1 VADVI
6 GIQTQGNQVYL
17 ADRPNWKIEVLQNW
31 LTDAPNLGCSI
42 DVARSPLAGRT
53 IFVYAGNMGVAQGM
67 DVLLDVAARLHNR
80 TDIGFLFVGRGSDAQ
95 RLRADADKRGLDTLA
110 LVWLWLW
117 SMPVM
122 SHWLASQIENQFPQV
137 PIASVPHAQAMVVLG
152 GAVSPPMSGQT
163 EIDLQSG
170 ADRVWY
176 AARLFHAGKAPLVL
190 LSGGGDLEH
199 QAFSEARAMA
209 VFLQDLGVPAQ
220 AIALEETSRNTRQNA
235 AFSAALLKARGVE
248 HILLVT
254 SALHMPRAL
263 ALFKAQGLQ
272 VTPAPTDF
280 EASQDP
286 SSDLLAWLPDA
297 GALNGSALAMKE
309 WVGKLAGR

>member
-1 VADVI
+1 M
-6 GIQTQGNQVYL
+6 
-17 ADRPNWKIEVLQNW
+17 RSSKVLG
-31 LTDAPNLGCSI
+31 A
-42 DVARSPLAGRT
+42 
-53 IFVYAGNMGVAQGM
+53 
-67 DVLLDVAARLHNR
+67 
-80 TDIGFLFVGRGSDAQ
+80 
-95 RLRADADKRGLDTLA
+95 LA

-122 SHWLASQIENQFPQV
+122 SHWLASQIESQFPQV
-137 PIASVPHAQAMVVLG
+137 PIASVAPAQALVVLG
-152 GAVSPPMSGQT
+152 GAVAPPVRGHT
-163 EIDLQSG
+163 EIDLG
-170 ADRVWY
+170 AAADRVWY

-199 QAFSEARAMA
+199 QAFSEAHAMA

-220 AIALEETSRNTRQNA
+220 AIVLEETSRNTRQNA

-263 ALFKAQGLQ
+263 AQFNVQGLR

-280 EASQDP
+280 EASQGAP
-286 SSDLLAWLPDA
+286 TGVLAWLPDA

-309 WVGKLAGR
+309 LVGLWVGR